1 MRKLTSLAV
10 VLATTVCTATSIIV
24 TPAGPAVAQGERYRV
39 GVVTLLAGPFAASIG
54 VPAKQGAEMVAE
66 AINNGTLPAPY
77 ATKGVAGRSLD
88 LVVVDESTGTAK
100 QVTEFRGLAE
110 RREVDAVV
118 GYLVAGSCLAVA
130 PIADELKMLTL
141 FSTCSTPRIFE
152 EHEYRYV
159 YRTSAHLT
167 PDGVTAARY
176 LLKRMPNVK
185 TIAGL
190 NWNMAYGQ
198 DAWRDFRLSM
208 QALKPDVEALNE
220 QFTTFGG
227 GQYGSEISALLAKKP
242 QVLHTA
248 FAGGDFE
255 AFVVQMTARG
265 LHQGTQMVMTAGAG
279 SMYRLG
285 DKLPDG
291 AIIEDRGPYSLFAR
305 PTALG
310 NWFRTTYE
318 KRYGTV
324 PPYTA
329 YHAGQAILALKIA
342 ADKAA
347 KGAGK
352 PAPEDIGKA
361 LEGLRFDSFGAVVDM
376 SRAKGHQAVTE
387 SAIGVSKFDRAK
399 NIPTVVDVVYYP
411 ADCVN
416 PPDGMKG
423 EDWIKGG
430 FKGAKCE

>member
-1 MRKLTSLAV
+1 MRKAMSSLTLLTLVIGTTTSLIAGW
-10 VLATTVCTATSIIV
+10 AA
-24 TPAGPAVAQGERYRV
+24 PAASQGEKYRV
-39 GVVTLLAGPFAASIG
+39 GIVTLLAGPFAASIG
-54 VPAKQGAEMVAE
+54 VPAKNGAEMVAE
-66 AINNGTLPAPY
+66 AINSGTLPVPY
-77 ATKGVAGRSLD
+77 NTKGVAGRSLD

-110 RREVDAVV
+110 RREVDAVA

-130 PIADELKMLTL
+130 PVADELKMLTL

-152 EHEYRYV
+152 ENDYKYV

-167 PDGVTAARY
+167 PDGVAAARY

-198 DAWRDFRLSM
+198 DAWRDFRLSV
-208 QALKPDVEALNE
+208 QALKPDVEAINE

-242 QVLHTA
+242 TVLHTA

-265 LHQGTQMVMTAGAG
+265 LHQNMQMVMTAGAG
-279 SMYRLG
+279 SLVRLG

-291 AIIEDRGPYSLFAR
+291 MIIEDRGPYSVFAR
-305 PTALG
+305 PTPLG
-310 NWFRTTYE
+310 TWFRQTYE
-318 KRYGTV
+318 QRYGTM

-329 YHAGQAILALKIA
+329 YHMGQALLALKIS

-347 KGAGK
+347 KGGTK
-352 PAPEDIGKA
+352 PAPEEIGKG
-361 LEGLRFDSFGAVVDM
+361 LEGLKFDAFGTTVHM
-376 SRAKGHQAVTE
+376 SRSKGHQAVTE
-387 SAIGVSKFDRAK
+387 SAIGVSRFDKAK
-399 NIPTVVDVVYYP
+399 GVPGVTDVTYYP

-416 PPDGMKG
+416 PPDGVKG
-423 EDWIKGG
+423 EVWIKSG
-430 FKGAKCE
+430 FKGAKCD